1 MAPNKLSYPS
11 PASTSVSLPLSPRG
25 ELSEA
30 SKPSPAADAKF
41 QSPKQLLTSWLRT
54 NSRKRT
60 HSDSNNKTTPESK
73 SLISEPSSDLTFKF
87 KSSSHNVDQQSH
99 ILRNNQT
106 EHRTNNTKEN
116 GSNGENRPSESP
128 LKKRLCVNTSLN
140 LSSHVQESKHA
151 KMKPGKENS
160 TCDNT
165 YCPPGEVKQVKKN
178 SDAKCEETP
187 TTSKQNI
194 PTQSESQVTTPASTQ
209 NWLIER
215 SIYCK
220 AKNRH
225 KNSSL
230 PGHGGESTATET
242 LTAKGSS
249 ADYVQ
254 ILSVQ
259 VSLTNLECTC
269 YFEIEC
275 SVKQVFVPSSPRWW
289 PNMIVFTQ
297 MPKTH
302 LHYRLFFQNNRCTLS
317 TYS

>member
-1 MAPNKLSYPS
+1 MAPNKLPFPS

-30 SKPSPAADAKF
+30 SKTSSAADAKF

-60 HSDSNNKTTPESK
+60 HSDSNNKTTPDSK
-73 SLISEPSSDLTFKF
+73 SLTSEPSSDSTVKF
-87 KSSSHNVDQQSH
+87 KNSSHNVDQQSH

-106 EHRTNNTKEN
+106 GHRTNNTKEN
-116 GSNGENRPSESP
+116 GSNGENSPSESP

-140 LSSHVQESKHA
+140 LSSHVQESKHE
-151 KMKPGKENS
+151 KLKPGKENS
-160 TCDNT
+160 TCDHT
-165 YCPPGEVKQVKKN
+165 YCLPGEEKK
-178 SDAKCEETP
+178 SDAKCKETSI

-194 PTQSESQVTTPASTQ
+194 PTQSECQLSTPVSTP

-220 AKNRH
+220 AKYRH

-249 ADYVQ
+249 ADDVQ

-259 VSLTNLECTC
+259 VSLTNLVCTC
-269 YFEIEC
+269 YFGIEC
-275 SVKQVFVPSSPRWW
+275 SVKLVFDAIISKMVA
-289 PNMIVFTQ
+289 
-297 MPKTH
+297 
-302 LHYRLFFQNNRCTLS
+302 
-317 TYS
+317 